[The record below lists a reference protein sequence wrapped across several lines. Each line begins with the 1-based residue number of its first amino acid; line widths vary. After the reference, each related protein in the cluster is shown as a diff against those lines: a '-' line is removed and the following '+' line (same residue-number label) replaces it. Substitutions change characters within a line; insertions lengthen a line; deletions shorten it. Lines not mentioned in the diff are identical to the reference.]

1 MKHLHPFKIVI
12 YSICFALLI
21 FFSAALVTQTALAAS
36 KKTNNNETVN
46 VIVVLNS
53 SFAVSRGQSNRSA
66 AADIARSMGLKAKR
80 TFGTALFGFSASMPQ
95 GRMNALRKDPRVAYM
110 ELDELNHIPSPPDHA
125 NAPKRCKD
133 DPTGPGCGGG
143 GGDSGGNDD
152 ESQEVPW
159 GIARIGSA
167 SNTGNG
173 IHVYIIDSGI
183 DNDHE
188 DLEANLGQGFASTP
202 CVSKGKKNVCGAE
215 WDDDNG
221 HGTHVA
227 GTVGAI
233 DNNKGVIG
241 VAPDVTLHA
250 VKVLDSRGSAFS
262 SEIIA
267 GINWV
272 ASHKAIDDVVVANIS
287 IGGSGGKTGTC
298 SASGFIGNNAYQ
310 EAMCNAA
317 RMGVVFV
324 VAAGNEGADAEN
336 VRPASY
342 DDTSIAVSAIGQ
354 VVDGSGNLT
363 GQLGWPSWSNW
374 GNNSAGW
381 TDDNSAPVAISAPGM
396 GVLST
401 YRNNK
406 YETQG
411 GTSMASP
418 HVAGAVALFL
428 YSNAQVA
435 DYSAFIN
442 ARNHLLATEE
452 ATGGFLNQTGNPHD
466 EDFLSITNY

>member
-1 MKHLHPFKIVI
+1 MKHIHSFKIII
-12 YSICFALLI
+12 YVVLATALIL
-21 FFSAALVTQTALAAS
+21 FSSALVTKAAHAG
-36 KKTNNNETVN
+36 KNETVD

-53 SFAVSRGQSNRSA
+53 SHASDNGQANRNQA
-66 AADIARSMGLKAKR
+66 MNIARSMGMKAKR
-80 TFGTALFGFSASMPQ
+80 IFGSALFGFSATVVK
-95 GRMNALRKDPRVAYM
+95 GRLNGLRHDPRVAYI
-110 ELDELNHIPSPPDHA
+110 ELDELNHIPLPPDSA
-125 NAPKRCKD
+125 NAPKRCQN

-143 GGDSGGNDD
+143 SGGNDD
-152 ESQEVPW
+152 ETQETPW
-159 GIARIGSA
+159 GVARIGSTT
-167 SNTGNG
+167 NTADG

-188 DLEANLGQGFASTP
+188 DLAANLGDGYAATA
-202 CVSKGKKNVCGAE
+202 CVGKGKKNVCGTE

-262 SEIIA
+262 SEIID

-272 ASHKAIDDVVVANIS
+272 AANKPTGAAVVANIS
-287 IGGSGGKTGTC
+287 IGGTGSKTGTC
-298 SASGFIGNNAYQ
+298 TANGFIGNNAYQ

-317 RMGVVFV
+317 NMGVVFV
-324 VAAGNEGADAEN
+324 VAAGNEGVDAESK
-336 VRPASY
+336 RPASY

-374 GNNSAGW
+374 GNNLAGW
-381 TDDNSAPVAISAPGM
+381 TDDNSAPVAISSPGM

-401 YRNNK
+401 YKGNK
-406 YETQG
+406 YETLS

-428 YSNAQVA
+428 KSNPQNA
-435 DYSAFIN
+435 DYSAFVN
-442 ARNHLLATEE
+442 ARNHLLLTEE
-452 ATGGFLNQTGNPHD
+452 ITTGFLNQTGDPHD
-466 EDFLSITNY
+466 EDFLSIMNY